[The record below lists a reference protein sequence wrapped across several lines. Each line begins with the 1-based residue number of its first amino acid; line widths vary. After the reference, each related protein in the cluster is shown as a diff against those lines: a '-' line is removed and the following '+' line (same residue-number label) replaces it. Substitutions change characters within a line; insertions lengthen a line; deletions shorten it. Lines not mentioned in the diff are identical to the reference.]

1 MSLIRYMQINFRGIF
16 RSFYFLIALLV
27 VLVFLPREGRFK
39 YEFQKGK
46 PWMHKDLYAPFD
58 FPIYKTEAEI
68 FSEKTHILK
77 EFKPFFRHDS
87 LIQES
92 ANQQFVSDFRNL
104 WTNYISANRLSI
116 RYSPLQLNTISS
128 KFENEIL
135 NSFDYVYRKGI
146 IDQYE
151 SIQGTNKTENGL
163 SILKNNIAFESQ
175 YNNVYSKRKAVDY
188 LNTKIQRIVSS
199 ESPNFASLWNS
210 IDISKYVQPNL
221 LYDDFITQKFKNEL
235 IANVSLTKG
244 LIQSGER
251 IISNHEMVTSEVF
264 QVLESLKRE
273 YESHIGNRNW
283 LLVMLGNALLVGSLF
298 IILYLF
304 LLSFRTEILKEDSKT
319 LFILS
324 LIAFMVIVS
333 SYVIKSGIVSI
344 YVVPL
349 VIVPI
354 FIRTFFDARLALFI
368 HLVTIFV
375 VGFFV
380 PNSFEFVFTNFLAGV
395 VSIISLTNLYR
406 RGRLFITVAFVYLTY
421 VILYLSLVTIEDGTP
436 LAANGFVLLWY
447 AINSLLLMASYQLVY
462 LFEKLFGFLSDA
474 TLIELSDTNLDLL
487 RKLAEVAPGT
497 FQHSLQVANL
507 AETAIQKIGG
517 NPLLVRAGA
526 LYHDIGKTVNPLYYI
541 ENQPFDFNPH
551 KNLDFT
557 ESAKFIIDHVTEG
570 VKIAHKAGLPQ
581 PIIDF
586 IQTHHG
592 TTKVK
597 YFYNLHKD
605 KFDNGM
611 DDVHKFTYPGPRPNS
626 KETSIVMM
634 ADAVEAAS
642 RSMKNITVQNI
653 EELVESIINKQQ
665 AEGQFNDADITFRDI
680 TTIKTVFKK
689 KLTNIYH
696 ARIEYPESKL

>member
-1 MSLIRYMQINFRGIF
+1 
-16 RSFYFLIALLV
+16 
-27 VLVFLPREGRFK
+27 
-39 YEFQKGK
+39 
-46 PWMHKDLYAPFD
+46 
-58 FPIYKTEAEI
+58 
-68 FSEKTHILK
+68 
-77 EFKPFFRHDS
+77 
-87 LIQES
+87 
-92 ANQQFVSDFRNL
+92 
-104 WTNYISANRLSI
+104 
-116 RYSPLQLNTISS
+116 
-128 KFENEIL
+128 
-135 NSFDYVYRKGI
+135 
-146 IDQYE
+146 
-151 SIQGTNKTENGL
+151 
-163 SILKNNIAFESQ
+163 
-175 YNNVYSKRKAVDY
+175 
-188 LNTKIQRIVSS
+188 
-199 ESPNFASLWNS
+199 
-210 IDISKYVQPNL
+210 
-221 LYDDFITQKFKNEL
+221 FITQKFKNEL

-251 IISNHEMVTSEVF
+251 IISNNEMVTSEVF

-421 VILYLSLVTIEDGTP
+421 VLLYLSLVTIEDGTP

-447 AINSLLLMASYQLVY
+447 AINALLLMASYQLVY

-526 LYHDIGKTVNPLYYI
+526 LYHDIGKTINPLYYI

-570 VKIAHKAGLPQ
+570 IKIAHKAGLPQ

-605 KFDNGM
+605 KFDNGV
-611 DDVHKFTYPGPRPNS
+611 DDVHKFTYP
-626 KETSIVMM
+626 
-634 ADAVEAAS
+634 
-642 RSMKNITVQNI
+642 
-653 EELVESIINKQQ
+653 
-665 AEGQFNDADITFRDI
+665 
-680 TTIKTVFKK
+680 
-689 KLTNIYH
+689 
-696 ARIEYPESKL
+696 

>member
-1 MSLIRYMQINFRGIF
+1 MGLLRYIQINYRGIF
-16 RSFYFLIALLV
+16 RSFYFLVALIV

-58 FPIYKTEAEI
+58 FPVYKTDAEI
-68 FSEKTHILK
+68 FTEKASILK
-77 EFKPFFRHDS
+77 GFKPFFRHDS
-87 LIQES
+87 LVQE
-92 ANQQFVSDFRNL
+92 AVIQQFFTEIRPL
-104 WTNYISANRLSI
+104 WISHINNNRLNS
-116 RYSPLQLNTISS
+116 RYNQSQLNVIFG
-128 KFENEIL
+128 KFEKEITTAF
-135 NSFDYVYRKGI
+135 NNVYKKGI
-146 IDQYE
+146 IDQSE
-151 SIQGTNKTENGL
+151 SIQGSTKTDMEL
-163 SILKNNIAFESQ
+163 SILKNNVSYDNQYSDVYTRKKASEYVNAKIKAF
-175 YNNVYSKRKAVDY
+175 
-188 LNTKIQRIVSS
+188 TSS
-199 ESPNFASLWNS
+199 ESSTFKAFWYGV
-210 IDISKYVQPNL
+210 DAQKYIQPNL
-221 LYDDFITQKFKNEL
+221 LYDDYITQKYKNEL
-235 IANVSLTKG
+235 ISNVSLTKG

-251 IISNHEMVTSEVF
+251 IISQNEMVTSDVY

-273 YESHIGNRNW
+273 YETHISNRNW
-283 LLVMLGNALLVGSLF
+283 FVVMLGNALLVGALF

-319 LFILS
+319 LFILL
-324 LIAFMVIVS
+324 LIAFMVAIS

-344 YVVPL
+344 YVIPL

-380 PNSFEFVFTNFLAGV
+380 PNSFEYVFTNFIAGV
-395 VSIISLTNLYR
+395 VAILSLTNLYR
-406 RGRLFITVAFVYLTY
+406 RGRLFITVAFIYLSY
-421 VILYLSLVTIEDGTP
+421 VIIYLSLVTIEDGTP
-436 LAANGFVLLWY
+436 FAANGFVLLWY
-447 AINSLLLMASYQLVY
+447 AINALLLMASYQLVY
-462 LFEKLFGFLSDA
+462 LFEKIFGFLSDA
-474 TLIELSDTNLDLL
+474 TLVELSDTNLDLL

-507 AETAIQKIGG
+507 AEAAIQRIGG

-526 LYHDIGKTVNPLYYI
+526 LYHDIGKTVNPLFYI

-557 ESAKFIIDHVTEG
+557 ESAKYIISHVTEG
-570 VKIAHKAGLPQ
+570 VKIANKAGLPQ
-581 PIIDF
+581 QIVDF

-592 TTKVK
+592 TSKVK
-597 YFYNLHKD
+597 YFYKLHRD
-605 KFDNGM
+605 KFDNGV

-626 KETSIVMM
+626 KETAIVMM

-642 RSMKNITVQNI
+642 RSMKNITLQNI
-653 EELVESIINKQQ
+653 DELVESIIDKQQ
-665 AEGQFNDADITFRDI
+665 LEGQFNDADITFRDI

-689 KLTNIYH
+689 KLINIYH
-696 ARIEYPESKL
+696 ARIEYPDNK

>member
-1 MSLIRYMQINFRGIF
+1 MS
-16 RSFYFLIALLV
+16 
-27 VLVFLPREGRFK
+27 VLVFGKQNYRVLLRSVYFLFALLLVLFFLPKEGRFK

-68 FSEKTHILK
+68 FSERAHILK
-77 EFKPFFRHDS
+77 DFKPFFRHDS
-87 LIQES
+87 LVKES
-92 ANQQFVSDFRNL
+92 ATQQFITEFRTSWDNYVN
-104 WTNYISANRLSI
+104 TNKLTFRYPPVQLSAISTRCETELLSALDYIYN
-116 RYSPLQLNTISS
+116 
-128 KFENEIL
+128 
-135 NSFDYVYRKGI
+135 KGI

-151 SIQGTNKTENGL
+151 SIQGSDKSDNGL
-163 SILKNNIAFESQ
+163 SILKNNVVFDNQ
-175 YNNVYSKRKAVDY
+175 YGNVFSKRKAVEY
-188 LNTKIQRIVSS
+188 VNGKVQSISSS
-199 ESPNFASLWNS
+199 ESPNFASFWS
-210 IDISKYVQPNL
+210 VIDFQKYIQPNL
-221 LYDDFITQKFKNEL
+221 LYDDFITQKFKTEL

-244 LIQSGER
+244 LVQSGER
-251 IISNHEMVTSEVF
+251 IISNNEMVTSDIF

-273 YESHIGNRNW
+273 YESHIGNRDRFV
-283 LLVMLGNALLVGSLF
+283 VMLGNTVLVGALF
-298 IILYLF
+298 IVLYLF
-304 LLSFRTEILKEDSKT
+304 LLSFRAEILKEDSKT
-319 LFILS
+319 LFILL

-333 SYVIKSGIVSI
+333 SYVIKTGMVSI

-395 VSIISLTNLYR
+395 VAIISLTNLYR
-406 RGRLFITVAFVYLTY
+406 RGRLFITVAFVYFTY

-447 AINSLLLMASYQLVY
+447 AINALLLMASYQLVY
-462 LFEKLFGFLSDA
+462 LFEKMFSFLSDA
-474 TLIELSDTNLDLL
+474 TLVELSDTNLDLL
-487 RKLAEVAPGT
+487 RRLAEVAPGT
-497 FQHSLQVANL
+497 FQHSIQVANL
-507 AETAIQKIGG
+507 AEAAIQRIGG

-526 LYHDIGKTVNPLYYI
+526 LYHDIGKIGNPLFYI
-541 ENQPFDFNPH
+541 ENQPFDYNPH
-551 KNLDFT
+551 KNLDYT
-557 ESAKFIIDHVTEG
+557 ESATVIINHVTEG
-570 VKIAHKAGLPQ
+570 IKIAHKAGLPQ
-581 PIIDF
+581 QITDF

-597 YFYNLHKD
+597 YFYKLHRD
-605 KFDNGM
+605 KFDNGS

-626 KETSIVMM
+626 KETAIVMM

-642 RSMKNITVQNI
+642 RSMKNITMQNI
-653 EELVESIINKQQ
+653 EEVVESIIDKQQ
-665 AEGQFNDADITFRDI
+665 AEGQFNDADITFKDI
-680 TTIKTVFKK
+680 TTVKTVFKK

-696 ARIEYPESKL
+696 ARIEYPESRL

>member
-1 MSLIRYMQINFRGIF
+1 MS
-16 RSFYFLIALLV
+16 
-27 VLVFLPREGRFK
+27 VLVFGKQNYRVLLRSVYFLFALLLVLFFLPKEGRFK

-68 FSEKTHILK
+68 FSERAHILK
-77 EFKPFFRHDS
+77 DFKPFFRHDS
-87 LIQES
+87 LVKES
-92 ANQQFVSDFRNL
+92 ATQQFITEFRTSWDNYVN
-104 WTNYISANRLSI
+104 TNKLTFRYPPVQLSAISTRCETELLSALDYIYN
-116 RYSPLQLNTISS
+116 
-128 KFENEIL
+128 
-135 NSFDYVYRKGI
+135 KGI

-151 SIQGTNKTENGL
+151 SIQGSDKSDNGL
-163 SILKNNIAFESQ
+163 SILKNNVAFDNQ
-175 YNNVYSKRKAVDY
+175 YGNVLSKRKAVEY
-188 LNTKIQRIVSS
+188 VNGKVQSISSS
-199 ESPNFASLWNS
+199 ESPNFASFWS
-210 IDISKYVQPNL
+210 VIDFQKYIQPNL
-221 LYDDFITQKFKNEL
+221 LYDDFITQKFKTEL

-244 LIQSGER
+244 LVQSGER
-251 IISNHEMVTSEVF
+251 IISNNEMVTSDIF

-273 YESHIGNRNW
+273 YESHIGNRDRFV
-283 LLVMLGNALLVGSLF
+283 VMLGNTVLVGALF
-298 IILYLF
+298 IVLYLF
-304 LLSFRTEILKEDSKT
+304 LLSFRAEILKEDSKT
-319 LFILS
+319 LFILL

-333 SYVIKSGIVSI
+333 SYVIKTGMVSI

-395 VSIISLTNLYR
+395 VAIISLTNLYR
-406 RGRLFITVAFVYLTY
+406 RGRLFITVAFVYFTY

-447 AINSLLLMASYQLVY
+447 AINALLLMASYQLVY
-462 LFEKLFGFLSDA
+462 LFEKMFRFLSDA
-474 TLIELSDTNLDLL
+474 TLVELSDTNLDLL
-487 RKLAEVAPGT
+487 RRLAEVAPGT
-497 FQHSLQVANL
+497 FQHSIQVANL
-507 AETAIQKIGG
+507 AEAAIQRIGG

-526 LYHDIGKTVNPLYYI
+526 LYHDIGKIGNPLFYI
-541 ENQPFDFNPH
+541 ENQPFDYNPH
-551 KNLDFT
+551 KNLDYT
-557 ESAKFIIDHVTEG
+557 ESATVIINHVTEG
-570 VKIAHKAGLPQ
+570 IKIAHKAGLPQ
-581 PIIDF
+581 QITDF

-597 YFYNLHKD
+597 YFYKLHRD
-605 KFDNGM
+605 KFDNGS

-626 KETSIVMM
+626 KETAIVMM

-642 RSMKNITVQNI
+642 RSMKNITMQNI
-653 EELVESIINKQQ
+653 EEVVESIIDKQQ
-665 AEGQFNDADITFRDI
+665 AEGQFNDADITFKDI
-680 TTIKTVFKK
+680 TTVKTVFKK

-696 ARIEYPESKL
+696 ARIEYPESRL